1 MPVQAV
7 ILAAGMGTRLG
18 RPWPKPLTPLSDGRT
33 IMQQQIENLRT
44 AFPEVR
50 ISTVVGFK
58 LELILEAFPDV
69 SYVYNEVYDQTNTNR
84 SLLKALRLSGEGGV
98 LWMNGDVVF
107 DPTVLTRV
115 QDLIDAEQ
123 SFICVNTAVV
133 GEEEVKYTVD
143 ADGFVDQLSKQVS
156 DALGEAVGINYVSAS
171 DKATLITRLAECT
184 DGDYFERGIELM
196 IANDAARV
204 LPYDIKDLFAVE
216 VDFEEDLTRAN
227 EHLLRP
233 ASGRSAQQPSSLDE
247 YGGSRIETVLAGD
260 LLRQCQPRL
269 PVGECS
275 RPVRL
280 QSLHEFLRR

>member
-1 MPVQAV
+1 VPVQAV

-227 EHLLRP
+227 EHL
-233 ASGRSAQQPSSLDE
+233 
-247 YGGSRIETVLAGD
+247 
-260 LLRQCQPRL
+260 
-269 PVGECS
+269 
-275 RPVRL
+275 
-280 QSLHEFLRR
+280 

>member
-107 DPTVLTRV
+107 DPAVLTRV

-196 IANDAARV
+196 IAIDAARV

-227 EHLLRP
+227 EHL
-233 ASGRSAQQPSSLDE
+233 
-247 YGGSRIETVLAGD
+247 
-260 LLRQCQPRL
+260 
-269 PVGECS
+269 
-275 RPVRL
+275 
-280 QSLHEFLRR
+280 